1 MRSVVFFIIGM
12 TRGRKD
18 LEFSQM
24 MICDQCGS
32 YGRYTVFMTYM
43 CLSFFFLP
51 LFKWKKQ
58 YFVQSTCCN
67 TLYGLDPETG
77 KQIEK
82 GSTVEIRPE
91 HLTLLEK
98 GFRNR
103 SKKCMN
109 CGYETREEFDYCPK
123 CGRRL

>member
-1 MRSVVFFIIGM
+1 MFFIIGI
-12 TRGRKD
+12 TQGRKD

-24 MICDQCGS
+24 MVCSQCGS

-51 LFKWKKQ
+51 IFKWNKQ

-67 TLYGLDPETG
+67 SLYRLDIEIG

-82 GSTVEIRPE
+82 GNPTEIRPE
-91 HLTLLEK
+91 NLTLLEK

-103 SKKCMN
+103 DQKCTN
-109 CGYETREEFDYCPK
+109 CGYEIQEDFDYCPK